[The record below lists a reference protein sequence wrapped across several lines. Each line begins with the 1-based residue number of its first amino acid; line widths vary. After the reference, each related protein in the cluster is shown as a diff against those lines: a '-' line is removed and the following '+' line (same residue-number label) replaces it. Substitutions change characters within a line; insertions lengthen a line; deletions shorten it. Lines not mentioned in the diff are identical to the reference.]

1 MSLGFLCAGIQGWTE
16 GHFLRPKQKPKQKQK
31 NLLPSA
37 EGRSRRFK
45 NQLFLPKKIEEH
57 LFIMLLKLV
66 ISTLPYNTIDYSFE
80 NDKLFDKTK
89 R

>member
-1 MSLGFLCAGIQGWTE
+1 MDQRSLFEAEAEAEAE
-16 GHFLRPKQKPKQKQK
+16 GK

-45 NQLFLPKKIEEH
+45 NQHLFAQKIEEY

-66 ISTLPYNTIDYSFE
+66 ILTLPYTTLAIGLKIINF
-80 NDKLFDKTK
+80 
-89 R
+89 